1 MIKSGGAVNI
11 RQIGL
16 SLITA
21 LALHEVAIAQT
32 RLPEIPVDQYT
43 VEQQKAAQEFEVAR
57 KKAPWGPFAML
68 MYSPQLMNNARAMG
82 DYLRY
87 NSAFDNALS
96 EFAILITAR
105 EWSQDYEWS
114 VHYPIAIKAGL
125 KPEIAQ
131 SLKEGRRPE
140 GMTEDQ
146 STVYDFT
153 IELQRN
159 KQVSDA
165 TFAKTEK
172 RFGKKGAVDLA
183 GIAGYYTF
191 LAMEMNMARRPAPI
205 GNERLPRFPE

>member
-1 MIKSGGAVNI
+1 MIQAGGAVKI
-11 RQIGL
+11 RQICLLLIATLTL
-16 SLITA
+16 SKL
-21 LALHEVAIAQT
+21 VFAQT
-32 RLPEIPVDQYT
+32 RLPEIPIDQYT
-43 VEQQKAAQEFEVAR
+43 AEQKQAAQDFEAAR

-87 NSAFDNALS
+87 NSAFDSALS

-131 SLKEGRRPE
+131 SLKEGRRPDS
-140 GMTEDQ
+140 MSEDQ
-146 STVYDFT
+146 SIVYDFT

-159 KQVSDA
+159 KQVSDT
-165 TFAKTEK
+165 TFARTEK
-172 RFGKKGAVDLA
+172 RFGKKAAVDLA

>member
-1 MIKSGGAVNI
+1 MNLKFIWPILFSV
-11 RQIGL
+11 
-16 SLITA
+16 
-21 LALHEVAIAQT
+21 LALSSGVFAQT

-43 VEQQKAAQEFEVAR
+43 AEQKKAAQEFEAAR

-68 MYSPQLMNNARAMG
+68 IYSPELMNNARAMG

-87 NSAFDNALS
+87 NSAFDSAVS

-131 SLKEGRRPE
+131 ALKEGRRPE
-140 GMTEDQ
+140 GMSEEQTI
-146 STVYDFT
+146 VYDFT
-153 IELQRN
+153 IELQRY
-159 KQVSDA
+159 KQVSDV

-172 RFGKKGAVDLA
+172 RFGKKGAIDLA

-205 GNERLPRFPE
+205 GGERLPRFPE

>member
-1 MIKSGGAVNI
+1 LKDKSIWLFLFAAVI
-11 RQIGL
+11 L
-16 SLITA
+16 SK
-21 LALHEVAIAQT
+21 VAFAQN
-32 RLPEIPVDQYT
+32 RLPEIPLDQYT
-43 VEQQKAAQEFEVAR
+43 IEQQKAAQEFELVR

-68 MYSPQLMNNARAMG
+68 MYSPELMNNARAMG

-87 NSAFDNALS
+87 RSAFDAVLS

-140 GMTEDQ
+140 GMSEDQ
-146 STVYDFT
+146 AIVYDFT

-159 KQVSDA
+159 KQVSDI

-172 RFGKKGAVDLA
+172 RFGKKAAVDLA

-191 LAMEMNMARRPAPI
+191 LAMEMNMARRPAQI

>member
-1 MIKSGGAVNI
+1 MKDKSIWLFLFAAVI
-11 RQIGL
+11 L
-16 SLITA
+16 SK
-21 LALHEVAIAQT
+21 VAFAQN
-32 RLPEIPVDQYT
+32 RLPEIPLDQYT
-43 VEQQKAAQEFEVAR
+43 IEQQKAAQEFELVR

-68 MYSPQLMNNARAMG
+68 MYSPELMNNARAMG

-87 NSAFDNALS
+87 RSAFDAVLS

-140 GMTEDQ
+140 GMSEDQ
-146 STVYDFT
+146 AIVYDFT

-159 KQVSDA
+159 KQVSDI

-172 RFGKKGAVDLA
+172 RFGKKAAVDLA

>member
-1 MIKSGGAVNI
+1 LNLKFIWPILFSV
-11 RQIGL
+11 
-16 SLITA
+16 
-21 LALHEVAIAQT
+21 LALSSGVFAQT

-43 VEQQKAAQEFEVAR
+43 AEQKKAAQEFEAAR

-68 MYSPQLMNNARAMG
+68 IYSPELMNNARAMG

-87 NSAFDNALS
+87 NSAFDSAVS

-131 SLKEGRRPE
+131 ALKEGRRPE
-140 GMTEDQ
+140 GMSEEQTI
-146 STVYDFT
+146 VYDFT
-153 IELQRN
+153 IELQRY
-159 KQVSDA
+159 KQVSDV

-172 RFGKKGAVDLA
+172 RFGKKGAIDLA

-205 GNERLPRFPE
+205 GGERLPRFPE

>member
-1 MIKSGGAVNI
+1 LIYGGA
-11 RQIGL
+11 L
-16 SLITA
+16 KFKYCLILVSA
-21 LALHEVAIAQT
+21 LFVGSEIFAQT
-32 RLPEIPVDQYT
+32 RLPEIPVDQHT
-43 VEQQKAAQEFEVAR
+43 LEQQKAAQEFEAAR

-87 NSAFDNALS
+87 NSAFDGHLS

-105 EWSQDYEWS
+105 ECSQDYEWY

-125 KPEIAQ
+125 NPEIAQ
-131 SLKEGRRPE
+131 ALKEGRRPY
-140 GMTEDQ
+140 GMSSDETI
-146 STVYDFT
+146 VYDFT

-159 KQVSDA
+159 KQVSDV
-165 TFAKTEK
+165 TFSKVEN

-191 LAMEMNMARRPAPI
+191 LAMEMNMARHQIPALA
-205 GNERLPRFPE
+205 ERLPRLPQ